1 MEESTNQP
9 KPEEQPKAQPEA
21 KPRSQSEAQPEAKPK
36 LQPEAKP
43 ELQSLIKPTAISSGS
58 GLPTLRFGAR
68 GDSVKALQRL
78 LVSNGYFVKI
88 DGVYGAL
95 TEAAVKAFQS
105 GRGLRADGVVGSR
118 TWGVLTG

>member
-1 MEESTNQP
+1 MEESTNQAQ
-9 KPEEQPKAQPEA
+9 PEEQPKAQPEA
-21 KPRSQSEAQPEAKPK
+21 Q
-36 LQPEAKP
+36 P
-43 ELQSLIKPTAISSGS
+43 ELQSLIKPTAINPRS
-58 GLPTLRFGAR
+58 GLPTLRFGDR

-78 LVSNGYFVKI
+78 LLSNGYFVKI

-105 GRGLRADGVVGSR
+105 GRGLRADGVVGPR

>member
-9 KPEEQPKAQPEA
+9 KPEEQPKAQP
-21 KPRSQSEAQPEAKPK
+21 KAQPEA
-36 LQPEAKP
+36 QPEAKP

-105 GRGLRADGVVGSR
+105 GRGLRADGVVGPR
-118 TWGVLTG
+118 TWGILTA

>member
-9 KPEEQPKAQPEA
+9 KPEEQPKAQP
-21 KPRSQSEAQPEAKPK
+21 KAQPEAKPK
-36 LQPEAKP
+36 LQPEAQP
-43 ELQSLIKPTAISSGS
+43 ELQSLIKPTAIGSGS

>member
-9 KPEEQPKAQPEA
+9 KPEEQPKAQP
-21 KPRSQSEAQPEAKPK
+21 KAQPEAQPK
-36 LQPEAKP
+36 LRPEAQP

-58 GLPTLRFGAR
+58 GLPTLRFGSR

>member
-9 KPEEQPKAQPEA
+9 KPEEQPKAQPKA
-21 KPRSQSEAQPEAKPK
+21 QPEAQPEAKAK

-105 GRGLRADGVVGSR
+105 GRGLRADGVVGPR
-118 TWGVLTG
+118 TWGILTA